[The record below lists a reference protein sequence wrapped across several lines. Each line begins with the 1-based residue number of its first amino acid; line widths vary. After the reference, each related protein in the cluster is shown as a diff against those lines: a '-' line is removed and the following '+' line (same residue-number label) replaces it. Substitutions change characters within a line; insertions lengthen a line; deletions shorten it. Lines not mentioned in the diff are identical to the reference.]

1 MSTKDTLEVG
11 LTAETLYNQSIES
24 DVFGEL
30 DVTFRTADVETTD
43 DVVEAFAGVDAVIDR
58 LNSVP
63 YPRDVI
69 DRLAAEGCRVLARC
83 GIGVDMIDHEWAA
96 ERGMSVV
103 NVPEYCIDEVSTH
116 AFALMLACLRKI
128 PTFDRSVKRGE
139 WEWAAGQ
146 PMRRLAGSTVG
157 LVAFGKL
164 ARRFAAKLRGFDVDV
179 VAYDPYVPAYRM
191 SDFGVESVTFETLLA
206 DADVVSLHAP
216 LTDETRGMIDAD
228 ALDRMDEDAL
238 LVNTARGGLVDETA
252 LFDALVSGDLGG
264 AGLDVRESEP
274 PGESSLHG
282 LDSVVCSPHVA
293 WYSEESRV
301 ELTRTVAE
309 DVIRVLRGEEPEN
322 PIDPE
327 TGWF

>member
-1 MSTKDTLEVG
+1 MTYRIVVSDTKVMNR
-11 LTAETLYNQSIES
+11 ETRAAVLNAV
-24 DVFGEL
+24 DA
-30 DVTFRTADVETTD
+30 TVETTGAKEPAA
-43 DVVEAFAGVDAVIDR
+43 VARAVEGADALIVDAGTQVTAEVI
-58 LNSVP
+58 
-63 YPRDVI
+63 
-69 DRLAAEGCRVLARC
+69 AAADSLKVVGRA
-83 GIGVDMIDHEWAA
+83 GIGVDNIDVRAA
-96 ERGMSVV
+96 VAAGVTVV
-103 NVPEYCIDEVSTH
+103 NVPDYSVEEVSTH

-146 PMRRLAGSTVG
+146 PMHRLAGNTVG

-164 ARRFAAKLRGFDVDV
+164 ASRFAAKLRGFDVDV
-179 VAYDPYVPAYRM
+179 VAYDPYVPEYRM
-191 SDFGVESVTFETLLA
+191 GDLGVESVTFETLLA
-206 DADVVSLHAP
+206 DSDIVSLHAP
-216 LTDETRGMIDAD
+216 LTDETRGMVDAD
-228 ALDRMDEDAL
+228 ALDRMREDAL

-252 LFDALVSGDLGG
+252 LYDALVSGDLGG

-274 PGESSLHG
+274 PGESALHD

-301 ELTRTVAE
+301 ELTQTVAE
-309 DVIRVLRGEEPEN
+309 DVVRVLRGEEPEN